1 MIFDENIAL
10 SIQPSRNHCQTLSA
24 TIARDNTHMAGH
36 AGLGWLA
43 GVAWVA
49 WGGLAWVAWGGLG
62 SPWDDFTTRNLPGIY
77 PGSTRDL
84 PGIRL
89 GMLGWDGWLGCLARW
104 TLAIHDLLKNFMV
117 K

>member
-1 MIFDENIAL
+1 MIFDEQLAL

-49 WGGLAWVAWGGLG
+49 CTGWPGLSGLG

-117 K
+117 